1 MPDGR
6 EWNQK
11 FFVEASKIEMERKF
25 FEDFPLT
32 FQKAAHIIAPSTA
45 RALRQGSRGALFAFL
60 RRLTHPIRTKAL
72 REKSTAE
79 ARPQRAG
86 DGGSRGALFAFLR
99 RLTHPIRTKALR
111 EKSTAEARPQRAG
124 DGGSPAQE
132 TAERTLLSRER
143 NAQASM
149 GAGGDRYIAMA
160 CQSRKSGPQVVRAS

>member
-1 MPDGR
+1 MENMYGSPDAMKLMDAYYDYMTR
-6 EWNQK
+6 EY
-11 FFVEASKIEMERKF
+11 
-25 FEDFPLT
+25 
-32 FQKAAHIIAPSTA
+32 
-45 RALRQGSRGALFAFL
+45 
-60 RRLTHPIRTKAL
+60 RLDPKPVL
-72 REKSTAE
+72 E
-79 ARPQRAG
+79 G
-86 DGGSRGALFAFLR
+86 LSRGALFAFLR

>member
-1 MPDGR
+1 MGNLKGTQSPELLNGQEQDK
-6 EWNQK
+6 K
-11 FFVEASKIEMERKF
+11 FFVGASKRGPNGND
-25 FEDFPLT
+25 FEDFLLT
-32 FQKAAHIIAPSTA
+32 FPETALIIAPSTA

-60 RRLTHPIRTKAL
+60 RRLIHPIRTKAL

-86 DGGSRGALFAFLR
+86 A
-99 RLTHPIRTKALR
+99 
-111 EKSTAEARPQRAG
+111 
-124 DGGSPAQE
+124 GGSPAQE